1 MKIEPVEDI
10 EESEETDK
18 NNNKM
23 RISFLGQEN
32 SNQVECDGGKCNM
45 ACKWFTV
52 KNAYLVEELCE
63 LRRYLHDTEDNFFT
77 NNFEIVLVND
87 NDNDSVITPKQLDIV
102 GEFISS
108 Y

>member
-1 MKIEPVEDI
+1 M
-10 EESEETDK
+10 
-18 NNNKM
+18 
-23 RISFLGQEN
+23 
-32 SNQVECDGGKCNM
+32 GKSVI
-45 ACKWFTV
+45 WHV

-87 NDNDSVITPKQLDIV
+87 NDSVIIPKQLDIV
-102 GEFISS
+102 REFISS